1 MSDCTKCIHEQ
12 ACNTWMRY
20 LHSIYD
26 DHSYSTEGCPD
37 YIPSADIVKVVRC
50 KDCESFLRDS
60 DLLQRHICI
69 RWYPGSTRIVKP
81 DDFCSYGKQKEGVE

>member
-1 MSDCTKCIHEQ
+1 MLTMDNDLIHRDQ
-12 ACNTWMRY
+12 ALDMLAKQKQLTLSVVRRV
-20 LHSIYD
+20 LLQ
-26 DHSYSTEGCPD
+26 
-37 YIPSADIVKVVRC
+37 IPTVDAVEVVRC

-81 DDFCSYGKQKEGVE
+81 DDFCSYGKRKEGLD